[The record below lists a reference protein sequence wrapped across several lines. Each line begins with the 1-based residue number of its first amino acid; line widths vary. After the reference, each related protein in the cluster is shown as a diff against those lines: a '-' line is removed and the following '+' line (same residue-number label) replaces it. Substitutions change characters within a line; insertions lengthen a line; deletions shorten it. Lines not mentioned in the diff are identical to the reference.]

1 MATAVV
7 TQAPRIV
14 VLRPVADRTLSVP
27 GSAAAILGTVVVADK
42 GAVGVPLY
50 VTRDSMQ
57 SVLGKP
63 LPMSRGTNAEGLRQL
78 DDALMECQYGC
89 VVRAISAAARFPSI
103 TFPATGA
110 PVKANHAYG
119 TDVALSGTQWLAV
132 FPKDGHPSTNRRVTI
147 RDVDAESARFTL
159 TLEEKQGSEW
169 VKLETFKQLGAKEDD
184 TDDMGLPAY
193 APTVLESMSPYINC
207 AISPNTNFT
216 ALEAAS
222 TNDVLV
228 DGVVFEGG
236 TNGGDPTTTEIK
248 AAWDILKNSERT
260 FNLAFAAGQYD
271 PEVIRHADEICDDLL
286 VQFRFDA
293 PPYMTEAQVSEW
305 IKALN
310 LPNSYQASCLHY
322 PYKATDKFYGR
333 KSVWGV
339 SGEATAAKARGYA
352 TPTGHADIPGVHF
365 AAAGEIRG
373 FISRSGIE
381 PLHNTGKVSAEDKVE
396 VKKGSRVVGRWNP
409 VDQGKVIG
417 DALTMYGLNNYLR
430 FEHVVAIHNR
440 IMHDCLTAARFAK
453 FEPDG
458 LTTGILT
465 RLCNE
470 VCQKYVDS
478 GALVTPREVEVDGFD
493 PFRVI
498 ITQLEIDL
506 WKITIEF
513 CPTGVFRRGAI
524 QSVLIK

>member
-7 TQAPRIV
+7 TQAPRIM

-27 GSAAAILGTVVVADK
+27 GSAAAIAGTVVVADK

-57 SVLGKP
+57 SVFGKP
-63 LPMSRGTNAEGLRQL
+63 MPMSKGTNAEGLRQL
-78 DDALMECQYGC
+78 DDALAECQYGW

-132 FPKDGHPSTNRRVTI
+132 FAKDGHPSTNRKVTI

-159 TLEEKQGSEW
+159 LLEEKQGSEW

-184 TDDMGLPAY
+184 VDDMGLPSY
-193 APTVLESMSPYINC
+193 APTVLESMSAYINC
-207 AISPNTNFT
+207 AISPDADFE
-216 ALEAAS
+216 ALEASS
-222 TNDVLV
+222 TDGVLV
-228 DGVVFEGG
+228 NGAVFEGG
-236 TNGGDPTTTEIK
+236 TNGGDPTVNEIK

-271 PEVIRHADEICDDLL
+271 QDVISHAESICDELL

-293 PPYMTEAQVSEW
+293 PTYMTEAQVSEW

-310 LPNSYQASCLHY
+310 LPNSYQASCFHY
-322 PYKATDKFYGR
+322 PYKATDKFYGG
-333 KSVWGV
+333 KSVWGA

-352 TPTGHADIPGVHF
+352 TSTGHADIPGVHF

-373 FISRSGIE
+373 YISRSGIE

-396 VKKGSRVVGRWNP
+396 VKEGSRVVGRWNP

-417 DALTMYGLNNYLR
+417 DALTMYGRNNYLR

-440 IMHDCLTAARFAK
+440 IMGDCLTAARFAK

-458 LTTGILT
+458 LTKAILT

-470 VCQKYVDS
+470 VCQKYVES
-478 GALVTPREVEVDGFD
+478 GALVTPRDIEADGLD

-498 ITQLEIDL
+498 ITQQEIDL